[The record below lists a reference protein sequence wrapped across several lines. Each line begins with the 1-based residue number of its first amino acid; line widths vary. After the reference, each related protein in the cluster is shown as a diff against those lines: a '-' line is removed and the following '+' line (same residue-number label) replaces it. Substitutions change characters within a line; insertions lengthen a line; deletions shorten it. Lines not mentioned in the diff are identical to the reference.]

1 MSLMNAANYQKTNK
15 NKFKKTFF
23 KNINNMKNN
32 KIKLSILAVAIISL
46 IGVYSFN
53 AAYSFEK
60 NTKSAG
66 YSIPDS
72 TVTKTYTCPMHPE
85 VISDK
90 PGKCPKCG
98 MDLELKE
105 NNEKSDV
112 KEDVEN
118 DKGMDHK
125 DCKGCMHKH

>member
-1 MSLMNAANYQKTNK
+1 
-15 NKFKKTFF
+15 
-23 KNINNMKNN
+23 MKNN
-32 KIKLSILAVAIISL
+32 KVKFIILAAAIFTL
-46 IGVYSFN
+46 LGVYSFN

-60 NTKSAG
+60 NTSSAG
-66 YSIPDS
+66 SSVTDS

-90 PGKCPKCG
+90 PGSCPKCG

-105 NNEKSDV
+105 DKDKSDV
-112 KEDVEN
+112 KEDVKN